1 MLQSTKPLKFIRTE
15 RNKGYSEKKQ
25 KEYDFANITLSDGL
39 ESLKMDIVP
48 ELVEQYQS
56 QFKKG
61 DNVVITVDM
70 NESNNRLQ
78 FVVTEV
84 KKAS

>member
-1 MLQSTKPLKFIRTE
+1 MLQSTMPLIFIRAE
-15 RNKGYSEKKQ
+15 RNKGYSEKSK
-25 KEYDFANITLSDGL
+25 KDYDFANITLSDGL

-48 ELVEQYQS
+48 ELAEQYKNS
-56 QFKKG
+56 FKKG
-61 DNVVITVDM
+61 DNVVITVDVS
-70 NESNNRLQ
+70 ELNNRAR

>member
-1 MLQSTKPLKFIRTE
+1 MLTSTKPLVFIRAE
-15 RNKGYSEKKQ
+15 RNKGYSEKSK
-25 KEYDFANITLSDGL
+25 KDYDFANITLSDGL

-48 ELVEQYQS
+48 ELAEQYQS
-56 QFKKG
+56 SFKKG
-61 DNVVITVDM
+61 DNVVITVDISEM
-70 NESNNRLQ
+70 NNRTK